1 MIVSGKSYASEA
13 VWGNDY
19 ISETYIVGEQ
29 IIRVELSESTRHK
42 RYTYLSTGK
51 VEDIFFDEDW
61 HGAIVYDENGNRSY
75 YSTDIE
81 GNVYCDGIIV
91 IKTEIVY
98 TEENISALNANSSGW
113 VQVGTYTKTS
123 SWDSAGGSISLTALG
138 LIGNYIGKMIEWHP
152 VVGNIIKTLDI
163 GIAILNTILS
173 ISDAQKGTLY
183 HVVQQYQYKISPYEL
198 RYYEHVC
205 EYLDADHTDFVG
217 SFDTIP
223 TTWRV

>member
-1 MIVSGKSYASEA
+1 MAQKGCLYENEEEDFLLLLSLLTVFMIVSGKSYASEA

-81 GNVYCDGIIV
+81 GNVYCDGI
-91 IKTEIVY
+91 
-98 TEENISALNANSSGW
+98 LW
-113 VQVGTYTKTS
+113 
-123 SWDSAGGSISLTALG
+123 
-138 LIGNYIGKMIEWHP
+138 
-152 VVGNIIKTLDI
+152 
-163 GIAILNTILS
+163 
-173 ISDAQKGTLY
+173 
-183 HVVQQYQYKISPYEL
+183 
-198 RYYEHVC
+198 
-205 EYLDADHTDFVG
+205 
-217 SFDTIP
+217 
-223 TTWRV
+223 